1 MPWIP
6 LLVTLIPELV
16 RGVIAIVREHIAE
29 QKAEAEA
36 RKAEAEN
43 DNDNVVQSKE
53 TKTP

>member
-1 MPWIP
+1 MPWT

-16 RGVIAIVREHIAE
+16 RGVIAIVREHIAQ

-36 RKAEAEN
+36 REAEAER
-43 DNDNVVQSKE
+43 DRDMVHSRE